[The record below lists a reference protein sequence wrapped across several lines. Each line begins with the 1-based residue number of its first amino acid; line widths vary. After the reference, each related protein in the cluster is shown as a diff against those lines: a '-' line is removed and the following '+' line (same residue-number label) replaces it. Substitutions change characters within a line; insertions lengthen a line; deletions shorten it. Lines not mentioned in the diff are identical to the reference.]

1 MNYSIILSNN
11 HRSYTYIKYFIK
23 KKAIPNNV
31 IYIDDGKKINF
42 KKKIFKFLNSLKY
55 TKISYF

>member
-1 MNYSIILSNN
+1 MNYSLILSNN

-31 IYIDDGKKINF
+31 IYIDDEKKINL
-42 KKKIFKFLNSLKY
+42 KKKFLIF
-55 TKISYF
+55 